1 MLLLDTE
8 SIKERLEEKKKEIE
22 EQIRINN
29 KALEGALNG
38 EGHNAYLD
46 NCTSPASKRQRALS
60 LAKCLL
66 NINSALLRLES
77 GNYGSC
83 QDCGGYIEEKRLLA
97 NPEARRCLHCQDVSI

>member
-1 MLLLDTE
+1 
-8 SIKERLEEKKKEIE
+8 
-22 EQIRINN
+22 
-29 KALEGALNG
+29 
-38 EGHNAYLD
+38 
-46 NCTSPASKRQRALS
+46 LS